1 MVKKANKKQKIKK
14 KFLLK
19 TAKRI
24 KNIMK
29 NRKNKK

>member
-14 KFLLK
+14 VLTKNSK
-19 TAKRI
+19 KRI

>member
-1 MVKKANKKQKIKK
+1 MVKKANKKQKIK